1 MASTRPQRPKQ
12 ATLDHLHD
20 FVRAATL
27 MLRRGNAPLTSHGA
41 LRKSLHKSEGIPPSS
56 LIHSLETLERVYGG
70 ELISQGPPRL
80 TALGMRVFLNAR
92 RVLAVYL
99 EGRRTVALDRTP
111 EEVTVAASQAALQW
125 VLAKPLALWLRERR
139 ELAESATLVREER
152 RKEEARLVRLFERR
166 LDQTAGE
173 GVSLP
178 QALAAVERLAARQP
192 ELPDAVIRVREQVFD
207 DTVDDLRTG
216 SVDLG
221 IAAKPLQGSWGGVQY
236 FRLMGGIETK
246 LASGPGDGL
255 PNKVRLSD
263 LGDKPLCLVASDRDG
278 VLAGHELA
286 QREGVDRLVVEH
298 YSSAVAL
305 ILTGAVY
312 GFLPDLPGFRAS
324 GLSFHEFAPAEWLP
338 VREIGMWVNPSLP
351 MKGTTRHLLEFL
363 AGESSGLAVSKK
375 DRADLRR
382 WLADRPPT
390 H

>member
-1 MASTRPQRPKQ
+1 MASSRPQRPKQ

-20 FVRAATL
+20 FVQAATQ
-27 MLRRGNAPLTSHGA
+27 MLRRGNAPFTSPGA
-41 LRKSLHKSEGIPPSS
+41 LRKSLHKSQGIPPST
-56 LIHSLETLERVYGG
+56 LIHALETLGRVYGG

-80 TALGMRVFLNAR
+80 TALGMQVFLNAR

-99 EGRRTVALDRTP
+99 EGRRAVSLDRSP
-111 EEVTVAASQAALQW
+111 EGVTVAASQAALQW
-125 VLAKPLALWLRERR
+125 VLAKPLDRWLKKRR
-139 ELAESATLVREER
+139 ELAERAALVREGR
-152 RKEEARLVRLFERR
+152 RQEEARLVRLFERR
-166 LDQTAGE
+166 LDQTAVE
-173 GVSLP
+173 AVSLP
-178 QALAAVERLAARQP
+178 QALAAVEQLAARPP
-192 ELPDAVIRVREQVFD
+192 ELLDAVIRVREQVFD

-221 IAAKPLQGSWGGVQY
+221 IAAKPLQGSWAGAQY

-246 LASGPGDGL
+246 LACGPGGGL

-263 LGDKPLCLVASDRDG
+263 LGDKPLCLVASDLDG
-278 VLAGHELA
+278 VLAGHKLA
-286 QREGVDRLVVEH
+286 QREGVDRLIVEH

-312 GFLPDLPGFRAS
+312 GFLPDLPDFRES
-324 GLSFHEFAPAEWLP
+324 GLSFHEFTSAERLP
-338 VREIGMWVNPSLP
+338 VREIGVWVNPSLP

-375 DRADLRR
+375 DRADLLR
-382 WLADRPPT
+382 WLADRPLT

>member
-1 MASTRPQRPKQ
+1 MSSSRSQRPKQ
-12 ATLDHLHD
+12 ATIDDLEV
-20 FVRAATL
+20 FVQTATL
-27 MLRRGNAPLTSHGA
+27 MLTRGNAPFTSQGS
-41 LRKSLHKSEGIPPSS
+41 LRTSLHEAGVVAPSTW
-56 LIHSLETLERVYGG
+56 IHTMKTLKRVYGG
-70 ELISQGPPRL
+70 DLISQGPPRL

-99 EGRRTVALDRTP
+99 EGRRAVSLDRSP

-125 VLAKPLALWLRERR
+125 VLAKPLALWLKKRR
-139 ELAESATLVREER
+139 ELAETATRVREDR
-152 RKEEARLVRLFERR
+152 RQEEARLVRLFERR
-166 LDQTAGE
+166 LDTTAGE

-178 QALAAVERLAARQP
+178 EALSAVERLAARPP
-192 ELPDAVIRVREQVFD
+192 ELLDAVIRVREQVFD
-207 DTVDDLRTG
+207 DTVEDLRTG

-221 IAAKPLQGSWGGVQY
+221 IAAKPLQGSWAGVQY

-246 LASGPGDGL
+246 LACGPGGGL
-255 PNKVRLSD
+255 PEKVRLSD

-278 VLAGHELA
+278 VLAGHKLA

-305 ILTGAVY
+305 VLTGAVY

-324 GLSFHEFAPAEWLP
+324 GLSFHEFTPAERLP
-338 VREIGMWVNPSLP
+338 VREIGVWVNPSLP

-363 AGESSGLAVSKK
+363 AGEPSGLAVSKR
-375 DRADLRR
+375 DRADLCR
-382 WLADRPPT
+382 WLDNRPRT

>member
-1 MASTRPQRPKQ
+1 MASSRSQRPKQ
-12 ATLDHLHD
+12 ATIDDLEV
-20 FVRAATL
+20 FVQTATL
-27 MLRRGNAPLTSHGA
+27 MLTRGNAPFTSQGA
-41 LRKSLHKSEGIPPSS
+41 LLTNLHEAGVVAPSTW
-56 LIHSLETLERVYGG
+56 IHTMKALKRVYG
-70 ELISQGPPRL
+70 EDLVSRGPPRL

-125 VLAKPLALWLRERR
+125 VLAKPFALWLRERR
-139 ELAESATLVREER
+139 ELAKSATLVREER

-221 IAAKPLQGSWGGVQY
+221 IAAKPLQGSWDGVRY

-246 LASGPGDGL
+246 LACGPGGGL

-263 LGDKPLCLVASDRDG
+263 LGDKPLCLVASDLDG
-278 VLAGHELA
+278 VLAGHKLA

-312 GFLPDLPGFRAS
+312 GFLPDLPDFRAS
-324 GLSFHEFAPAEWLP
+324 GLSFHEFTPAERLP
-338 VREIGMWVNPSLP
+338 VREIGIWVNPSLP

-375 DRADLRR
+375 DRADLCR
-382 WLADRPPT
+382 WLDNRPPT